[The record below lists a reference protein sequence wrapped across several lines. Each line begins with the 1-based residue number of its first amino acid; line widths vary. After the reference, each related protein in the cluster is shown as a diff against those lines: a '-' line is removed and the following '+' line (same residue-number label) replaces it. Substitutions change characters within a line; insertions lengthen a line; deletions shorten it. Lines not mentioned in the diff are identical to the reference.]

1 MSPPPAG
8 SPEPTPGP
16 PLRTRG
22 PQQRSAGRAELSRR
36 AHFAEISP
44 EVGVLDEAAFQS
56 ALAADPD
63 VTLTLLVE
71 MSRATDERLRAAAR
85 NLAGRVVL
93 ERARNGVPRASGTR
107 ALRAQRADLG
117 GDLDLEA
124 SLDALAGARAEG
136 RPVGL
141 DELVARH
148 WGRPRTALCV
158 VVDSSGSMNGQRLAA
173 AALTAAA
180 CAWRAPDDHA
190 VLSFAREVL
199 VLRDMAS
206 TRPPL
211 AVVDAVLALRGHG
224 VTALAT
230 ALRAAGEQL
239 SRTRAERRVVV
250 LLSDC
255 RATDEQDPVPVARGL
270 PELVVLAPAGDSDQA
285 AELAARTGARWT
297 ALAGAGD
304 APRALAQLLG

>member
-1 MSPPPAG
+1 MS
-8 SPEPTPGP
+8 S
-16 PLRTRG
+16 
-22 PQQRSAGRAELSRR
+22 
-36 AHFAEISP
+36 
-44 EVGVLDEAAFQS
+44 
-56 ALAADPD
+56 
-63 VTLTLLVE
+63 
-71 MSRATDERLRAAAR
+71 ATDERLRAAAR
-85 NLAGRVVL
+85 ILAGRVML
-93 ERARNGVPRASGTR
+93 ERARNGMPRASGIRTM
-107 ALRAQRADLG
+107 RAQRADLG
-117 GDLDLEA
+117 GDLGLEA
-124 SLDALAGARAEG
+124 SLDALSGARAEG

-158 VVDSSGSMNGQRLAA
+158 LVDSSGSMNGQRLAA
-173 AALTAAA
+173 AALTASA

-190 VLSFAREVL
+190 VLSFSRDVV

-206 TRPPL
+206 TRSPT

-224 VTALAT
+224 VTALST

-239 SRTRAERRVVV
+239 ARTRAERRVVV

-285 AELAARTGARWT
+285 QELAARAGARWT
-297 ALAGAGD
+297 TLAGADD